1 MSIVERAADFLGKV
15 SEASPIPAREVDEQK
30 IDTLAPDL
38 IERSIRQESVAP
50 VVISKDRSPSASV
63 ATESISVNARV
74 VQPPVNSRV
83 APTLFIDPDRLR
95 QQNMTTPDGER
106 TPVSESFRRIKRHIL
121 TNVSNPDAPSGSNL
135 VMITSSMPK
144 EGKTFCTIN
153 LAISLAMEMD
163 RRVLLVDADVLR
175 PSVSASLGIK
185 TVEKGLM
192 DVLLDGIELAD
203 VLCNTNI
210 EKLSLLPAGRRH
222 SHASELLASDAMRA
236 MLKEMAERYSDRII
250 IFDSPPLL
258 ATTESCVLASLMG
271 QVLVVVEAGRTAEA
285 TLKEA
290 LSRINSNNVVG
301 VLLNKGGAP
310 GAGLYGGYGY
320 GYGYGYGESGAGGD
334 GPKK

>member
-1 MSIVERAADFLGKV
+1 MSIVERAAELLNKV
-15 SEASPIPAREVDEQK
+15 SAPNPISPREVPQENF
-30 IDTLAPDL
+30 DTSAPDL
-38 IERSIRQESVAP
+38 IERSVDQESLKPVFPEANSPSP
-50 VVISKDRSPSASV
+50 VVIKSHVSPLSSGKV
-63 ATESISVNARV
+63 S
-74 VQPPVNSRV
+74 
-83 APTLFIDPDRLR
+83 PTLIIDTDRLR
-95 QQNMTTPDGER
+95 QQNVTTPDGER

-121 TNVSNPDAPSGSNL
+121 ANVSNPDAPPGTNL
-135 VMITSSMPK
+135 VMITSSLPK

-175 PSVSASLGIK
+175 PSVSAALGIK
-185 TVEKGLM
+185 NVEKGLM
-192 DVLLDGIELAD
+192 DVLLDGISLSD

-258 ATTESCVLASLMG
+258 ATTESCVLAGLMG
-271 QVLVVVEAGRTAEA
+271 QVLVVVEAGQTTEA

-290 LSRINSNNVVG
+290 LARMDSNNVVG
-301 VLLNKGGAP
+301 VLLNKGTPP
-310 GAGLYGGYGY
+310 GSALYGGYGY
-320 GYGYGYGESGAGGD
+320 GYGYGDTRKE
-334 GPKK
+334 

>member
-1 MSIVERAADFLGKV
+1 MSIVERAVELLGK
-15 SEASPIPAREVDEQK
+15 ETAPKPIPIGAADENDHQ
-30 IDTLAPDL
+30 TRMSDL
-38 IERSIRQESVAP
+38 IERSVAHAAP
-50 VVISKDRSPSASV
+50 KLDPAEPNGP
-63 ATESISVNARV
+63 TRV
-74 VQPPVNSRV
+74 VVEGSVRTNVQVPSTGKP
-83 APTLFIDPDRLR
+83 APNVTIDAERLR

-121 TNVSNPDAPSGSNL
+121 ANVSNPDSPPGTNL
-135 VMITSSMPK
+135 VMITSSLPK

-175 PSVSASLGIK
+175 PSVSAALGIK
-185 TVEKGLM
+185 PVAKGLM
-192 DVLLDGIELAD
+192 DVLLDGINLAD

-210 EKLSLLPAGRRH
+210 EKLSLLPAGRKH

-271 QVLVVVEAGRTAEA
+271 QVLVVVEAGQTTEA

-290 LSRINSNNVVG
+290 LSRIDSNNVVG
-301 VLLNKGGAP
+301 VMLNKGAP
-310 GAGLYGGYGY
+310 PGSSLYGGYGY
-320 GYGYGYGESGAGGD
+320 GYGYGESHNE
-334 GPKK
+334 

>member
-1 MSIVERAADFLGKV
+1 MSLVERAAEMLAKAPAPSQV
-15 SEASPIPAREVDEQK
+15 PASERPLDQK
-30 IDTLAPDL
+30 PDTSAPSL
-38 IERSIRQESVAP
+38 IERSIGSENIASELTAPRAREAEP
-50 VVISKDRSPSASV
+50 VVAKLNVSAP
-63 ATESISVNARV
+63 ARV
-74 VQPPVNSRV
+74 T
-83 APTLFIDPDRLR
+83 PTLVIDTDRLR

-121 TNVSNPDAPSGSNL
+121 ANVANPDAPPGTNL
-135 VMITSSMPK
+135 VMITSSLPK

-153 LAISLAMEMD
+153 MAISLAMEMD

-175 PSVSASLGIK
+175 PSVCASLGVK
-185 TVEKGLM
+185 ASEKGLM
-192 DVLLDGIELAD
+192 DVLLDGIALSD

-236 MLKEMAERYSDRII
+236 MLKEMAERYSDRIV

-258 ATTESCVLASLMG
+258 ATTESCVLAGLMG
-271 QVLVVVEAGRTAEA
+271 QVLVVVEADQTTEA

-301 VLLNKGGAP
+301 VLLNKGMPP
-310 GAGLYGGYGY
+310 GSALYGGYGY
-320 GYGYGYGESGAGGD
+320 GYGYGYGD
-334 GPKK
+334 GRKE

>member
-1 MSIVERAADFLGKV
+1 VSIVERAADLLGKL
-15 SEASPIPAREVDEQK
+15 SPPEPIPAKDLAPQAS
-30 IDTLAPDL
+30 DQPAPDL
-38 IERSIRQESVAP
+38 IERIIEQESAKPIPAP
-50 VVISKDRSPSASV
+50 VAIKMPA
-63 ATESISVNARV
+63 AA
-74 VQPPVNSRV
+74 
-83 APTLFIDPDRLR
+83 APGAKAGGPMLTIDIDRLR

-121 TNVSNPDAPSGSNL
+121 ANVSNPDAPPGTNL
-135 VMITSSMPK
+135 VMITSSLPK

-175 PSVSASLGIK
+175 PSVSGALGIRLA
-185 TVEKGLM
+185 EKGLM
-192 DVLLDGIELAD
+192 DVLLDGIDLSD

-258 ATTESCVLASLMG
+258 ATTESCVLAGLMG
-271 QVLVVVEAGRTAEA
+271 QVLVVVEAGQTTEA
-285 TLKEA
+285 TLREA
-290 LSRINSNNVVG
+290 LGRIESNNVVG
-301 VLLNKGGAP
+301 VMLNKGAP
-310 GAGLYGGYGY
+310 LGSGLYGGYGY
-320 GYGYGYGESGAGGD
+320 GYGYGEGD
-334 GPKK
+334 GDGRKE